1 MTTGEPTVANATG
14 PGGVSLPDRARV
26 VVVGGGVIGTSVA
39 YHLAHLGIRDVV
51 LLERDRL
58 TSGTTW
64 HAAGLM
70 ATFGSTSETST
81 GLRKY
86 TRDLYL
92 RLEAETGLATGI
104 RQVGL
109 IELAVEPGRLEEYRR
124 VAAFNRHCG
133 VEVHE
138 ISAREVAELW
148 PLARTDDVLAGFYIP
163 ADGRVNPVD
172 VTMSLAKGARQQGA
186 RIIEGVPVT
195 GFLRSAGAVAGVRT
209 AQGDIE
215 AEYVVNCAGM
225 WARQLGELA
234 GVSVPLQAAEHYYL
248 LTEPI
253 AEVSRDWPVLEDP
266 ASYGYFRE
274 ESGGLMLG
282 MFEPVCAPWQVD
294 GIPEDF
300 SFGELKPDWDR
311 MGPFLEKTMSRIPIS
326 AQVGIRK
333 FFCGPESFTPDLAPV
348 LGEAPELKNYFVA
361 AGLNSIGILTGGG
374 IGRVLAHWIVTGR
387 PDVDITGMNIDRLHP
402 YQANPEYRATRTVES
417 LGMVYA
423 THYPGRSMRTA
434 RGAKL
439 SPIHHRLVQQRAFF
453 RDVSGWEGADWY
465 AGEGSVSAGSV
476 SAGSVSAGSVS
487 AGSVSAGSVSACT
500 GPAGIGPDAG
510 ELSWGRQDW
519 YPNWEAEHRACRD
532 GVILMDMSFM
542 AKFAVQGREAGRE
555 LDRLSAGDVNA
566 RSGRIT
572 YTQWLNDAGKL
583 EADVTVTK
591 IADDD
596 FYVVASDTAHRHAL
610 TWMRRHFADAGAHAF
625 VTDVTSAYAQINIQ
639 GPRSREL
646 LASVT
651 SANVSDEAFGFR
663 TARHIDI
670 GFARV
675 LAIRITYLGEL
686 GYELHIP
693 AEQAVGVYDRLVDAG
708 REFGL
713 RHAGL
718 KALSSLRMEKG
729 YRDYGHDID
738 NTDTVLEAGLGFA
751 VALDKPGGF
760 IGRDAV
766 LAQQAAGPLTR
777 RLVQVLLTDPEPLM
791 FHAEI
796 VRRDGAEVGYIR
808 TASYGWT
815 LGGAVGLAMIESAG
829 DPVDQ
834 AYLDSGEW
842 TVQIGDRICPA
853 RLSLRPFYDPA
864 GKRIRM

>member
-1 MTTGEPTVANATG
+1 MSIGEPILSQVG
-14 PGGVSLPDRARV
+14 SRVPDRARV
-26 VVVGGGVIGTSVA
+26 VVIGGGIIGTSVA
-39 YHLAHLGIRDVV
+39 YHLAHLGVRDVV

-81 GLRKY
+81 ELRKY

-92 RLEAETGLATGI
+92 RLEAETGLATGM

-109 IELAVEPGRLEEYRR
+109 IELAIEPGRLEEYRR
-124 VAAFNRHCG
+124 VSAFNRHCG

-138 ISAREVAELW
+138 ISATEVAELW

-163 ADGRVNPVD
+163 ADGRANPVD

-195 GFLRSAGAVAGVRT
+195 GVLTKRGAVTGVRT
-209 AQGDIE
+209 TQGDIE
-215 AEYVVNCAGM
+215 AEVVVNCAGM

-234 GVSVPLQAAEHYYL
+234 GVSIPLQAAEHYYL

-253 AEVSRDWPVLEDP
+253 AEVSREWPVLEDP
-266 ASYGYFRE
+266 ANYGYFRE
-274 ESGGLMLG
+274 EGGGLMLG

-294 GIPEDF
+294 GIPPDF
-300 SFGELKPDWDR
+300 SFGELPPDWDR
-311 MGPFLEKTMSRIPIS
+311 MAPFLERTMSRIPIAS
-326 AQVGIRK
+326 QVGIRK
-333 FFCGPESFTPDLAPV
+333 LFCGPESFTPDLAPV
-348 LGEAPELKNYFVA
+348 LGEAPELRNYFVA

-374 IGRVLAHWIVTGR
+374 IGRVMAHWIVNGR
-387 PDVDITGMNIDRLHP
+387 PDVDVTGMNIDRLHA

-439 SPIHHRLVQQRAFF
+439 SPVHHRLAAQRAFF

-465 AGEGSVSAGSV
+465 APEGSI
-476 SAGSVSAGSVS
+476 
-487 AGSVSAGSVSACT
+487 
-500 GPAGIGPDAG
+500 PAGAAPSAG

-519 YPNWEAEHRACRD
+519 YAHWEAEHHACRD

-542 AKFAVQGREAGRE
+542 AKFAVQGRDAGRE
-555 LDRLSAGDVNA
+555 LDRLSGNHVD
-566 RSGRIT
+566 GEPGIIT
-572 YTQWLNDAGKL
+572 YTQWLNPAGRL
-583 EADVTVTK
+583 EADLTVTK
-591 IADDD
+591 LADDD
-596 FYVVASDTAHRHAL
+596 FYVIASDTAHRHAL
-610 TWMRRHFADAGAHAF
+610 TWMRRHFAGSGAHAF
-625 VTDVTSAYAQINIQ
+625 VTDVTSAYAQLNVQ
-639 GPRSREL
+639 GPRSRAL
-646 LASVT
+646 LAAVT
-651 SANVSDEAFGFR
+651 RADVTDEAFGFR
-663 TARHIDI
+663 AARLIDI

-675 LAIRITYLGEL
+675 LCIRITYLGEL

-693 AEQAVGVYDRLVDAG
+693 AEQAVHVYDRLVEAG
-708 REFGL
+708 RDLGL

-718 KALSSLRMEKG
+718 KALASLRMEKG

-751 VALDKPGGF
+751 LALDKPGGF

-766 LAQQAAGPLTR
+766 VAQRQAGPLTK
-777 RLVQVLLTDPEPLM
+777 RLVQVLLSDPDPLM

-796 VRRDGAEVGYIR
+796 VRRDGREVGYIR
-808 TASYGWT
+808 AASYGWT
-815 LGGAVGLAMIESAG
+815 LGGAVGFAMIDSGGAPIDQAWLDAG
-829 DPVDQ
+829 D
-834 AYLDSGEW
+834 W
-842 TVQIGDRICPA
+842 TVQIGDRIVPA
-853 RLSLRPFYDPA
+853 RASLRPFYDPA
-864 GKRIRM
+864 SKRIRM

>member
-1 MTTGEPTVANATG
+1 MTIGDPVAASISQAG
-14 PGGVSLPDRARV
+14 SRVPDRARV
-26 VVVGGGVIGTSVA
+26 VVIGGGIIGTSVA
-39 YHLAHLGIRDVV
+39 YHLAHLGVRDVV

-70 ATFGSTSETST
+70 ATFGSTSQTST
-81 GLRKY
+81 ELRTY

-92 RLEAETGLATGI
+92 RLEAETGLATGM

-109 IELAVEPGRLEEYRR
+109 IELAIEPGRLEEYRR
-124 VAAFNRHCG
+124 VSAFNRHCG

-138 ISAREVAELW
+138 ISPHEVAELW

-172 VTMSLAKGARQQGA
+172 VTMSLARGARQQGVQ
-186 RIIEGVPVT
+186 IIEGVAVT
-195 GFLRSAGAVAGVRT
+195 GVLTSHGTVTGVRT
-209 AQGDIE
+209 AHGDIE
-215 AEYVVNCAGM
+215 AEVVVNCAGM

-234 GVSVPLQAAEHYYL
+234 GVSIPLQAAEHYYL

-266 ASYGYFRE
+266 ANYGYFRE
-274 ESGGLMLG
+274 EGGGLMLG
-282 MFEPVCAPWQVD
+282 MFEPVCAPWHVD
-294 GIPEDF
+294 GIPADF
-300 SFGELKPDWDR
+300 SFGELPPDWDR
-311 MGPFLEKTMSRIPIS
+311 MAPFLDRTMSRIPIAS
-326 AQVGIRK
+326 QVGIRK
-333 FFCGPESFTPDLAPV
+333 LFCGPESFTPDLAPV
-348 LGEAPELKNYFVA
+348 VGEAPELRNYFVA

-374 IGRVLAHWIVTGR
+374 IGRVMAHWIVNGR
-387 PDVDITGMNIDRLHP
+387 PDVDITGMNIDRLHA

-439 SPIHHRLVQQRAFF
+439 SPFHHRLAAQRAFF

-465 AGEGSVSAGSV
+465 APEGSI
-476 SAGSVSAGSVS
+476 
-487 AGSVSAGSVSACT
+487 
-500 GPAGIGPDAG
+500 PAGAAPAAG

-519 YPNWEAEHRACRD
+519 YAHWEAEHHACRD

-542 AKFAVQGREAGRE
+542 AKFAVQGRDAGRE
-555 LDRLSAGDVNA
+555 LDRLSANYVDGEP
-566 RSGRIT
+566 GMIT
-572 YTQWLNDAGKL
+572 YTQWLNPDGKL
-583 EADVTVTK
+583 EADLTVTK
-591 IADDD
+591 LAEDE
-596 FYVVASDTAHRHAL
+596 FYVIASDTAHRHAL
-610 TWMRRHFADAGAHAF
+610 TWMRRHFAESGAHAF
-625 VTDVTSAYAQINIQ
+625 VTDVTSAYAQLNVQ

-646 LASVT
+646 LAAVT
-651 SANVSDEAFGFR
+651 KADVSDEAFGFR
-663 TARHIDI
+663 AARHIDI
-670 GFARV
+670 GLARV
-675 LAIRITYLGEL
+675 LCIRITYLGEL

-693 AEQAVGVYDRLVDAG
+693 AEQAVHVYDRLVEAG
-708 REFGL
+708 RGL
-713 RHAGL
+713 GMRHAGL

-766 LAQQAAGPLTR
+766 VAQKQAGPLAKR
-777 RLVQVLLTDPEPLM
+777 MVQVLLSDPDPLM

-796 VRRDGAEVGYIR
+796 VRRDGREVGYIR
-808 TASYGWT
+808 AASYGWT
-815 LGGAVGLAMIESAG
+815 LGGAVGLAMIESGGTPIDQAWLDAG
-829 DPVDQ
+829 D
-834 AYLDSGEW
+834 W
-842 TVQIGDRICPA
+842 TVQIGDRIVPA
-853 RLSLRPFYDPA
+853 RVSLRPFYDPA
-864 GKRIRM
+864 SKRVRM